1 MMCGNYNLVEGLSL
15 KEKTKELMNTNLIAK
30 DIKNEAKSDADKE
43 AMKANANKDGL
54 KENLKTLTEG
64 MNNCSSNYSNLGVGG
79 NGVNEMVHSQCSGL
93 NNLQSANESVMNQ
106 NFDISLNSN
115 I

>member
-1 MMCGNYNLVEGLSL
+1 
-15 KEKTKELMNTNLIAK
+15 
-30 DIKNEAKSDADKE
+30 
-43 AMKANANKDGL
+43 
-54 KENLKTLTEG
+54 

-79 NGVNEMVHSQCSGL
+79 NGVNEMVHSHCSGL